1 MIQVSIPSMEK
12 EVDESGKTKKVRT
25 RHFSVIGF
33 FFVLG
38 FFAQIQR
45 DEITTAVYLDTSTFF
60 RLIISKTLSS
70 GDAR

>member
-12 EVDESGKTKKVRT
+12 EVDDSGKTKKVRT

-33 FFVLG
+33 LVLFFLRKSSG
-38 FFAQIQR
+38 MKLRLRFIWTQA
-45 DEITTAVYLDTSTFF
+45 LFF

>member
-12 EVDESGKTKKVRT
+12 EVDDSGKTKKVRT
-25 RHFSVIGF
+25 RHFSVIGLF
-33 FFVLG
+33 LL